1 MEQNIVFTDIDGTVI
16 DYSTYSFEDAL
27 CSIDLIKKLQIPL
40 IFCSSKTRAEIEEL
54 RKKMQIFYPFISE
67 NGGGLFIPKD
77 CFKQPFHYHRE
88 EEGYQIIEL
97 GVPYRTLCRVFKDI
111 KKKLGFDIKGFSDM
125 SPEEV
130 SDICGLTLDEAL
142 LAKKREYDEPFVID
156 EDESLYQSVFQE
168 IETRGYHYTRGGRF
182 FHLTGKNDK
191 GKAVEILT
199 SLYRKEYSHIRT
211 IGIGDSYNDRE
222 LLQEV
227 DVPVLVQKPDGTY
240 DPSVTI
246 NGLIKASG
254 IGPKGWNNYLMDY
267 LKDN

>member
-1 MEQNIVFTDIDGTVI
+1 MEQNIIFTDIDGTII
-16 DYSTYSFEDAL
+16 DHSTYSFEGAL
-27 CSIDLIKKLQIPL
+27 SSIDLIKKLRIPL

-67 NGGGLFIPKD
+67 NGGGLFIPKG
-77 CFKQPFHYHRE
+77 CLKQSFPYHRE

-97 GVPYRTLCRVFKDI
+97 GAPYKTLCRVFKDI
-111 KKKLGFDIKGFSDM
+111 KKELGLPIKGFADM
-125 SPEEV
+125 NPEEV
-130 SDICGLTLDEAL
+130 SDICGFSLDEAL
-142 LAKKREYDEPFVID
+142 LAMKREYDEPFVID
-156 EDESLYQSVFQE
+156 GDESLYQDLFQE
-168 IETRGYHYTRGGRF
+168 IKTRGFHYTKGGRF

-191 GKAVEILT
+191 GKAVKILT
-199 SLYRKEYSHIRT
+199 ALYKKEYLHVRT

-227 DVPVLVQKPDGTY
+227 DIPVLVQKPDGTY

-254 IGPKGWNNYLMDY
+254 IGPEGWNNYLMNF